1 MSDLIKK
8 QPLITRMMGCI
19 WLMTASGLWATA
31 GFAWILDYYN
41 ITATHQ
47 HTAPFFLATVLLLG
61 FGFRL
66 RTKVE
71 EINTLAICVIYFSI
85 ISLFAIISASLFP
98 VTFVTLLHCYIVTLL
113 HCYIVTLLHCYIVTL
128 LHCYIVTLLFGI
140 CGAMFLIS
148 TLLALCFNIN
158 MASRW
163 YALLLICVG
172 WGVSFVTNFTLLN
185 SLYLWL
191 ISFCFV
197 LLWSFIA
204 LRKINVLKLYV
215 RNLYSAAPWTL
226 KHCVVAGALMLYFDF
241 VCFFWSIVMMIFEF
255 LNIRRWL
262 QRL

>member
-1 MSDLIKK
+1 MEKITMSDLIKK

-47 HTAPFFLATVLLLG
+47 YTAPFFLATVLLLG

-66 RTKVE
+66 RAKVE

-98 VTFVTLLHCYIVTLL
+98 VTFVTLL
-113 HCYIVTLLHCYIVTL
+113 
-128 LHCYIVTLLFGI
+128 FGI
-140 CGAMFLIS
+140 CGTMFLIS

-158 MASRW
+158 MASHW

-172 WGVSFVTNFTLLN
+172 WGISFVTNFTLLN

-197 LLWSFIA
+197 LLWSFIV

-241 VCFFWSIVMMIFEF
+241 VCFFWSIVMMIFEL